1 MTYTPG
7 HALVELLDRPQQ
19 LRAEAATYR
28 RAYAGRNGRKTDRQV
43 RRAIARTVTSLGGR
57 IRRSLDSLTEWPR
70 PV

>member
-7 HALVELLDRPQQ
+7 HALVDLLDRPQQ
-19 LRAEAATYR
+19 LRAEAESYR
-28 RAYAGRNGRKTDRQV
+28 RARVGRNGRKADRRL
-43 RRAIARTVTSLGGR
+43 RRAIARAVTTLGGR